1 MWGNRNGEKE
11 MTTEFMLDSA
21 AVVSGLL
28 GLGAIIGGHLKAN
41 ESKNGVL
48 LVLIAGAISCY
59 RLFF

>member
-1 MWGNRNGEKE
+1 

-21 AVVSGLL
+21 AVVFGLL
-28 GLGAIIGGHLKAN
+28 GLGAIIGGHLKTN

>member
-1 MWGNRNGEKE
+1 

-28 GLGAIIGGHLKAN
+28 GLGAIIGGHLKTN

-48 LVLIAGAISCY
+48 LVLIAGGISCY